1 MKQFLLRSLLTL
13 FAAWASPA
21 HAQPTLLSP
30 PPAPCEPVN
39 PNATAEARALLKEIC
54 VVSGSYI
61 LSGQHNFPYHLS
73 RHSERVA
80 AGVGKYPMV
89 WGSDFGFTGGTD
101 QDSIEGRD
109 AMIEEAK
116 RQYAAGSIITLMWH
130 AVRPTEDEPVLPVVG
145 WRGSVQAKLSNDQW
159 AALTTPG
166 TDLNRRWLAQLDVVA
181 GYLKRLQDAKIPV
194 LWRPYHENNGNWFW
208 WGGRKGPGGFQA
220 LYRMTFD
227 RLVNY
232 HRLDNLIWVW
242 NTNSPNGKNAGP
254 YHDYYPGPQYVD
266 ILATDIYGEYPAEP
280 LRRPGGTGRGQAGR
294 AGRDRAPAF
303 PRGFDKPAEMGV
315 VHGLGRHLRPR
326 SDGRAQSA
334 VQRSPD
340 PIARRQAAG
349 REDDIGRCCQPM
361 KTCCDPV

>member
-1 MKQFLLRSLLTL
+1 
-13 FAAWASPA
+13 
-21 HAQPTLLSP
+21 
-30 PPAPCEPVN
+30 
-39 PNATAEARALLKEIC
+39 
-54 VVSGSYI
+54 VSGSYI

-80 AGVGKYPMV
+80 TGVGRYPMV

-130 AVRPTEDEPVLPVVG
+130 AVRPAEDEPVLPVVG
-145 WRGSVQAKLSNDQW
+145 WRGSVQAKLTNDQW

-266 ILATDIYGEYPAEP
+266 ILATDIYGEFLQSHYDDLVELAAGKPIALGEIGHP
-280 LRRPGGTGRGQAGR
+280 PSLEVLTNQPKWAWFMGWADIFDREAMDGHRALFNDPRTLSRGDKLPGVPVISSPNTGRAT
-294 AGRDRAPAF
+294 AP
-303 PRGFDKPAEMGV
+303 
-315 VHGLGRHLRPR
+315 
-326 SDGRAQSA
+326 
-334 VQRSPD
+334 
-340 PIARRQAAG
+340 
-349 REDDIGRCCQPM
+349 
-361 KTCCDPV
+361 